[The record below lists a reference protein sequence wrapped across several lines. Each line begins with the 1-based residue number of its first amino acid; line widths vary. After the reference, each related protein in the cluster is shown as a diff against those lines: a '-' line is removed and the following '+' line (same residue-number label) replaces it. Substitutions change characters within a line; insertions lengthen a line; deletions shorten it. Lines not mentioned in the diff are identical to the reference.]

1 MELHGGAGLRTP
13 CPGHVS
19 KPVPRPIHTD
29 MALALPRPLPSAISQ
44 DFCPH
49 RLAPLSEGRVEADG
63 QLLCAY
69 HGWRFDSTGKCTD
82 LPQAKQP
89 VSEWDSKKIPCA
101 VSYPTMEKH
110 GLLFVWPQA
119 GAEAEAQARA
129 TEPRGYPEMVVR
141 FLGEPF
147 THRRSIA
154 AHYAPPALSGS
165 ARTSPAGHNVDRMR
179 S

>member
-82 LPQAKQP
+82 LPQVSVILLLEAHRSQAKADASWHVRSDTVAYAREGKAARVGVGLQEDP
-89 VSEWDSKKIPCA
+89 VR
-101 VSYPTMEKH
+101 
-110 GLLFVWPQA
+110 GLLPNHGEARPVVCLAA
-119 GAEAEAQARA
+119 GASQQLAERW
-129 TEPRGYPEMVVR
+129 
-141 FLGEPF
+141 
-147 THRRSIA
+147 
-154 AHYAPPALSGS
+154 
-165 ARTSPAGHNVDRMR
+165 
-179 S
+179 